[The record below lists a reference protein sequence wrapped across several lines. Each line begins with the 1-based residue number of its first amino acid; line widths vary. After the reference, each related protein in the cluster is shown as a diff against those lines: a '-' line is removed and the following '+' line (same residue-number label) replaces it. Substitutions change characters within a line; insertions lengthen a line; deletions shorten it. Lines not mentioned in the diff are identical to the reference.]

1 MQIQRR
7 GQTTPAEQYNRKV
20 VQSRRCVGR
29 RAKEMFVCVR
39 HRTAL
44 HRCGCQAASALDS
57 ILLGQAVIQ
66 KLVAQLGGTLAA
78 AVALAV
84 SQAAVERYVDGSKP
98 VPKILLMRAVD
109 LVVDD
114 YLEAEA
120 RNRQDARSSERA
132 SAILR

>member
-1 MQIQRR
+1 
-7 GQTTPAEQYNRKV
+7 
-20 VQSRRCVGR
+20 
-29 RAKEMFVCVR
+29 
-39 HRTAL
+39 
-44 HRCGCQAASALDS
+44 LDS

-84 SQAAVERYVDGSKP
+84 SQAAVERYVEGSKP
-98 VPKILLMRAVD
+98 VPKVVLMRAVD